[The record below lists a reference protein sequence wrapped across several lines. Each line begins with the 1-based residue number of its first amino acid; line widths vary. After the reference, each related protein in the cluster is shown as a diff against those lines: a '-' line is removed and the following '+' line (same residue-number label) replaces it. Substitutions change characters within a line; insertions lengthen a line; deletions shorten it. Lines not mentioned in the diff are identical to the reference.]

1 MQKIKIDIVSD
12 VSCPWCIIG
21 YKGLQA
27 ALNDMELNGSVD
39 ISWKAFELNPDMP
52 KQGQDK
58 REHLAQK
65 YGINNQ
71 QIMQNRENIKERGAS
86 VGFDFKYKEDS
97 RVYNTFDSHRL
108 LHWAEQFG
116 LQTTLKLRLFDL
128 YFTEN
133 GNPSNKEELLIAAQ
147 DVGLDIELAKELL
160 DSDQYAHEVMQ
171 EQAAYRKAG
180 IQSVPSFIIDDTH
193 LISGGQPKEAFVSF
207 FTQYL
212 AKEVKN

>member
-1 MQKIKIDIVSD
+1 MQKIKVDIVSD

-27 ALNDMELNGSVD
+27 ALNDMELNDSVD
-39 ISWKAFELNPDMP
+39 ISWKAFELNPDMH
-52 KQGQDK
+52 KEGQDK

-116 LQTTLKLRLFDL
+116 LQTKLKLRLFDL

-133 GNPSNKEELLIAAQ
+133 GNPSNKEELLIAVQ

-212 AKEVKN
+212 AKEVKD

>member
-39 ISWKAFELNPDMP
+39 ISWKAYELNPDMP

>member
-1 MQKIKIDIVSD
+1 M
-12 VSCPWCIIG
+12 
-21 YKGLQA
+21 
-27 ALNDMELNGSVD
+27 
-39 ISWKAFELNPDMP
+39 
-52 KQGQDK
+52 
-58 REHLAQK
+58 
-65 YGINNQ
+65 
-71 QIMQNRENIKERGAS
+71 
-86 VGFDFKYKEDS
+86 
-97 RVYNTFDSHRL
+97 
-108 LHWAEQFG
+108 
-116 LQTTLKLRLFDL
+116 

-171 EQAAYRKAG
+171 EQASYRKAG

-193 LISGGQPKEAFVSF
+193 LISGGQPKEAFASF